1 MSKES
6 DFTNKTTD
14 SQSVAPVTFGGAD
27 PFEQSAQGN
36 FGSCADYTRVNTT
49 QKIMSS
55 NNSTISSMRA
65 ARTMFQ
71 IHQYVPA
78 EMFFN
83 NPSRRLFIADEVGL
97 GKTIEA
103 GHIML
108 ELKAR
113 GELGNVL
120 IVCPKP
126 VRLKWRNEMNE
137 KFGLDFSIYEKN
149 ADLFRD
155 LELNDGRVRAI
166 VNYERIRIRK
176 DYDTKQEFETEAP
189 VNLVDF
195 LAQHSTRFSLVVCDE
210 AHRMKHTYTQTYKG
224 AQIIMSRA
232 EGAILLTATPIT
244 TSEYDYYAQ
253 LCLLDPIRFG
263 EPNVAFNL
271 RQETAPFIAAA
282 IMVHKETPLP
292 EVKAWLEAQEVR
304 IAYRD
309 EMDITYTKT
318 EYIPQIYTGNSIY
331 NEIIELLDGADT
343 PATRARLLERL
354 NAIRQTSDIFTRTR
368 KREITTNMTRPERKV
383 HIVKV
388 VRTDEEKE
396 LESLAILKYLKEKV
410 PPSLPKPLPFLVE
423 EGLPNK
429 VRLGLIQVKRQLASD
444 IYAYLSTWEN
454 LEKGI
459 DAFAKGIDSKIERV
473 VELIEGQAMT
483 SGKRKVVLF
492 ATFRKTLEYLQIRLR
507 KHGYKCIVV
516 HGGVDDRD
524 EVINSFRK
532 DPTAHVL
539 LASEVAGEGLDLE
552 FCSTIINFDLPW
564 NPMVVEQRIGRL
576 DRFGQKSPVIHIY
589 NMVVEGTILE
599 DVYCRL
605 WDRIGVFR
613 WCIGEVEPILD
624 MSLMDYNGMKLTA
637 TLEQYESQFYS
648 GELSREEIQRKMD
661 EIAIAIESRRQYA
674 NLLNQGLEETHSY
687 DSYFRDQVTRLI
699 TNYSSLGGEELRT
712 YLEDVLSTAIPG
724 CLLEDM
730 KDGTYCIHLPMDQPT
745 ALVDF
750 LLFNQPAGAESEK
763 MFADFVRDIDGR
775 DSIVLTFEQETAF
788 TNRALAFVNMF
799 HPLIAACVNFNERTG
814 RTQSEAFCYSLPY
827 GPVKG
832 TFYLALYEVATQ
844 RDVQGA
850 PRTVAEFFPVLYDV
864 QTGTVVTDRTVTEAT
879 YRLTHEGVADCKH
892 DEALYDPALLARMRH
907 TVEGYVAQA
916 VIDKRQRLIQVAEA
930 AAERQTTRTKEY
942 FEFIIHNRQRAIN
955 LWERVLRINPFLT
968 IKERKCLQDAIQI
981 SKAYIRYANEERE
994 DRLARIRPG
1003 EVTVGA
1009 RLLSLSLIV
1018 VDDTLDNR
1026 PDQAVFS

>member
-1 MSKES
+1 
-6 DFTNKTTD
+6 
-14 SQSVAPVTFGGAD
+14 
-27 PFEQSAQGN
+27 
-36 FGSCADYTRVNTT
+36 
-49 QKIMSS
+49 
-55 NNSTISSMRA
+55 
-65 ARTMFQ
+65 MFQ
-71 IHQYVPA
+71 VHQYVPT

-83 NPSRRLFIADEVGL
+83 SPSRRLFIADEVGL

-113 GELGNVL
+113 GELDNVL

-126 VRLKWRNEMNE
+126 VQLKWRNEMNE
-137 KFGLDFSIYEKN
+137 KFGLDFRIYEKN
-149 ADLFRD
+149 ADLFHD
-155 LELNDGRVRAI
+155 LELNDGHVRAI

-176 DYDTKQEFETEAP
+176 NYETKREFETETP

-195 LAQHSTRFSLVVCDE
+195 LAQHPIRFSLVVCDE

-224 AQIIMSRA
+224 AQIVMSRA
-232 EGAILLTATPIT
+232 DGAIFLTATPIT
-244 TSEYDYYAQ
+244 TSEYDFYAQ

-292 EVKAWLEAQEVR
+292 EIKAWLEAQEVR

-309 EMDITYTKT
+309 EMDITYTNI
-318 EYIPQIYTGNSIY
+318 ESIPQIYAGNSIY
-331 NEIIELLDGADT
+331 NDILELLDGADT

-368 KREITTNMTRPERKV
+368 KREIMTNMTQPERKV

-388 VRTDEEKE
+388 VRTDEEEE
-396 LESLAILKYLKEKV
+396 LERLAILKYLKENV
-410 PPSLPKPLPFLVE
+410 PPSLPKPLPFLDE
-423 EGLPNK
+423 EGLPSK

-444 IYAYLSTWEN
+444 IYAYLSTKED
-454 LEKGI
+454 LEKGV
-459 DAFAKGIDSKIERV
+459 DAFAKGVDSKIERV
-473 VELIEGQAMT
+473 VELIEGQAMAI
-483 SGKRKVVLF
+483 GKRKVVLF
-492 ATFRKTLEYLQIRLR
+492 AIFRKTLEYLQIRLR
-507 KHGYKCIVV
+507 KYGYKCFVV
-516 HGGVDDRD
+516 HGGVDNRD
-524 EVINSFRK
+524 EIINSFRK

-552 FCSTIINFDLPW
+552 FCSMIINYDLPW

-589 NMVVEGTILE
+589 NMVVNGTIME
-599 DVYCRL
+599 DIYNRL
-605 WDRIGVFR
+605 WNRIGVFR

-624 MSLMDYNGMKLTA
+624 MPLIDYDVLKLNA
-637 TLEQYESQFYS
+637 TLEQYENQFYS
-648 GELSREEIQRKMD
+648 GELSREEVQRKLD

-674 NLLNQGLEETHSY
+674 DLLNQGLEETHSY
-687 DSYFRDQVTRLI
+687 DSYFRDQVTRLM
-699 TNYSSLGGEELRT
+699 TNHSSLGGDELRT
-712 YLEDVLSTAIPG
+712 YLEDVLSIAIPG
-724 CLLEDM
+724 CFLENR

-750 LLFNQPAGAESEK
+750 LLENQPFGEDSDK

-775 DSIVLTFEQETAF
+775 DAIVLTFEQETAF
-788 TNRALAFVNMF
+788 ADRALVFVNMF
-799 HPLIAACVNFNERTG
+799 HPLIAACVYFNERTG

-832 TFYLALYEVATQ
+832 TFYLALYEVVTQ

-850 PRTVAEFFPVLYDV
+850 PRTGVEHFPVLYDI
-864 QTGTVVTDRTVTEAT
+864 QADAVVTDRTVTEAT
-879 YRLTHEGVADCKH
+879 YRLTHEGAEDRKPGK
-892 DEALYDPALLARMRH
+892 ALHDPALLARMRH
-907 TVEGYVAQA
+907 AVEGYVAQA
-916 VIDKRQRLIQVAEA
+916 AIAKRQQLIQVAES
-930 AAERQTTRTKEY
+930 AAERQTARTIEY
-942 FEFIIHNRQRAIN
+942 FEFIIHNRQRAIE

-994 DRLARIRPG
+994 DRLARIRPSG
-1003 EVTVGA
+1003 VTVGA

-1026 PDQAVFS
+1026 PDQAVFSCLSDAYQELVS